1 MAQVQLKDV
10 AESGIFVEN
19 LIQQFGRDRVL
30 YAPEEVAFF
39 STDIFSSGV
48 TAEAVIRP
56 ADIDQLS
63 RAVAFCTSHG
73 RAVVPRGGGLSYTS
87 GYIPT
92 RADTV
97 MVDLR
102 DLNRIIEINTEDMY
116 VTVEC
121 GCTWRELYETLKAKG
136 VRTPYFG
143 PMSGYWSTVG
153 GALSQG
159 SIFLGST
166 QYGTT
171 ADSVLGLQ
179 VVLADGEVVTTGSAA
194 GTIAP
199 SPFFRNFG
207 PDLTGLFLGDTGS
220 LGFKARATLKL
231 IPFPEHQRFGAFAL
245 DNLQDC
251 IKILTEVGRGG
262 LAAECYCWDPYFVM
276 SLGQRTNTLQGVKFL
291 AGIVRSGSTWIDGL
305 KSAAKVA
312 MAGKSVLDG
321 STFIVN
327 VTIDDVT
334 EAGAEAKLKLVQAI
348 AAKHGA
354 GEIEAAAPRATRG
367 QPFTDFS
374 GPELA
379 NQTLR
384 NLPTHGIAP
393 LSRAPKVAA
402 EIHAYFAEQ
411 DAKFKAHDIKWGIIC
426 FAIGN
431 NAIIIEPLY
440 FWNDERHRL
449 HNRYHEKSDL
459 VALSA
464 FKTEPEVNK
473 AVAELREGLKEIFT
487 RNGCVHLQ
495 IGKSYPYRETRQAET
510 FALLQRIKD
519 DVDPQGLVNPGS
531 LGLN

>member
-10 AESGIFVEN
+10 AESGVFIDN

-30 YAPEEVAFF
+30 HEPEDVTFF
-39 STDIFSSGV
+39 STDIFSAGV

-63 RAVAFCTSHG
+63 RAIAFCTEHD
-73 RAVVPRGGGLSYTS
+73 RAVVPRGGGLSYTA

-92 RADTV
+92 RSDTV

-121 GCTWRELYETLKAKG
+121 GCTWRELYDALKAKG

-179 VVLADGEVVTTGSAA
+179 VVLADGTVVTTGSAA

-207 PDLTGLFLGDTGS
+207 PDLTGLFLGDTGA

-231 IPFPEHQRFGAFAL
+231 IPFPEHQRYGAFAH
-245 DNLQDC
+245 DNIQDC
-251 IKILTEVGRGG
+251 IKILTEIGRGG

-291 AGIVRSGSTWIDGL
+291 AGIVRSGSTWMDGL
-305 KSAAKVA
+305 KSAARVA
-312 MAGKSVLDG
+312 MAGRSVLDG
-321 STFIVN
+321 STYIVN
-327 VTIDDVT
+327 VVIDDVT
-334 EAGAEAKLKLVQAI
+334 EAGAEAKLKLVQEI
-348 AAKHGA
+348 AARHGA

-367 QPFTDFS
+367 QPFTDFKS
-374 GPELA
+374 AELA
-379 NQTLR
+379 DQTLR

-402 EIHAYFAEQ
+402 EIHAYFKEQ
-411 DAKFKAHDIKWGIIC
+411 DALFKAHDIKWGIIC

-440 FWNDERHRL
+440 FWNDDKHRL
-449 HNRYHEKSDL
+449 NNRYSEKSDVVKL
-459 VALSA
+459 AA
-464 FKTEPEVNK
+464 FKGEPEVNK
-473 AVAELREGLKEIFT
+473 AVDFLRQGLKDIFK

-495 IGKSYPYRETRQAET
+495 IGKAYPYRDTRQPET
-510 FALLQRIKD
+510 FALLERIKHS
-519 DVDPQGLVNPGS
+519 VDPQGLVNPGS
-531 LGLN
+531 LGLD